1 MRLFAMDFTLL
12 GPIGIVTA
20 NGHVPLA
27 GSRQRILLASLLV
40 SGGRLLTNEQLYSEL
55 WGDDPPHTAH
65 NALQAQVSRLRRTL
79 SRLAEPSR
87 PAPALV
93 THSAGYVLKVEPA
106 RIDMNVFRR
115 RIAEARQIADRD
127 PMAAIG
133 LLESGTGLWQGKPLQ
148 DTGASP
154 LCHSTAVQ
162 LEEEYLA
169 AHETKLELKLRCGL
183 TEDAIGELRAIGVVH
198 PWRERITELLMLALY
213 RVGRRA
219 EALETY
225 HSTRRQLTDHL
236 GIEPS
241 RRLKET
247 LQVILRE
254 DPVPAATLRPAP
266 LSVLVR

>member
-1 MRLFAMDFTLL
+1 MEFTLL
-12 GPIGIVTA
+12 GPVGIITKDD
-20 NGHVPLA
+20 HVPIA

-79 SRLAEPSR
+79 SRLTHAEE

-93 THSAGYVLKVEPA
+93 THSAGYVLKADPDRV
-106 RIDMNVFRR
+106 DMNGFRR
-115 RIAEARQIADRD
+115 RIAEARAAADRD
-127 PMAAIG
+127 PMAAIA
-133 LLESGTGLWQGKPLQ
+133 LLEAGIALWQGKPLQ
-148 DTGASP
+148 DTGTSP

-213 RVGRRA
+213 CVGRRA

-254 DPVPAATLRPAP
+254 DPVPLAPLRPSP
-266 LSVLVR
+266 LAAFAR